1 MIERLLEIREALFD
15 IATTLYGDLFVSE
28 DRFWGSITDRQ
39 LQENTFQLMDL
50 GYDFPEPSNE
60 QREVAAK
67 IAKDLGLG
75 LDFED

>member
-1 MIERLLEIREALFD
+1 MIERLLETREALFG
-15 IATTLYGDLFVSE
+15 IASTLYGDLFVLE
-28 DRFWGSITDRQ
+28 DKFWGSVTDRQ

-67 IAKDLGLG
+67 IAKDLDLG

>member
-1 MIERLLEIREALFD
+1 MIERLLETREALFG
-15 IATTLYGDLFVSE
+15 IASTLYGDFFVSE
-28 DRFWGSITDRQ
+28 DRFWGSVTDRQ

-50 GYDFPEPSNE
+50 GYDFPELSNE

-67 IAKDLGLG
+67 IAKDLGLD

>member
-1 MIERLLEIREALFD
+1 MIERLLETRAALFG
-15 IATTLYGDLFVSE
+15 IASTLYGDFFVSE
-28 DRFWGSITDRQ
+28 DRFWGSLTDRQ

-50 GYDFPEPSNE
+50 GYDFPELSNE

-67 IAKDLGLG
+67 IAKDLGLD

>member
-28 DRFWGSITDRQ
+28 DRFWGSVTDRQ

-67 IAKDLGLG
+67 IAKDLGL
-75 LDFED
+75 DFED

>member
-28 DRFWGSITDRQ
+28 DRFWGSVTDRQ

-50 GYDFPEPSNE
+50 GYDFPEPSDE
-60 QREVAAK
+60 QKEVAAK

>member
-28 DRFWGSITDRQ
+28 DRFWGSVTDRQ

-60 QREVAAK
+60 EREVAAK

>member
-1 MIERLLEIREALFD
+1 MIERLLETREALFG
-15 IATTLYGDLFVSE
+15 IASTLYGDFFVSE
-28 DRFWGSITDRQ
+28 DRFWGSVTDRQ

-50 GYDFPEPSNE
+50 GFDFPELSNE

-67 IAKDLGLG
+67 IAKDLGLD